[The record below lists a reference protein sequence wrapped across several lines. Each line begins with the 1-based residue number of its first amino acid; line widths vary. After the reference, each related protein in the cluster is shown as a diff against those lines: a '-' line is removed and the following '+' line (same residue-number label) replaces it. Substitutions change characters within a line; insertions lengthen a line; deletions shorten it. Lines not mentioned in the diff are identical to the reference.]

1 MVYKNEKV
9 QGGTMKDKEKYPNQ
23 SSDIYTPRFKGAKIT
38 TPKLKA
44 SDIEIENNRQ
54 IPQQT
59 KHYALGEDMR
69 AIIESIEIGQSFV
82 VSNYKHVQQVQGY
95 GRHLKKK
102 FISRKFFTG
111 TKQSSANRRWRV
123 WYERDYKE
131 GEIKTWEPKNPSSIG
146 KYNPHPSLSKAQVE
160 DTISHGK
167 YGQKPYT
174 PADNDYVLLKNKV
187 IFLENCVA
195 GIYEEIYEIAD
206 LMRNEGNFSKTTVG
220 KRWRETHIELE
231 KIRKKIKDNS
241 EEEL

>member
-1 MVYKNEKV
+1 
-9 QGGTMKDKEKYPNQ
+9 MKDKEKHP
-23 SSDIYTPRFKGAKIT
+23 SSLDVYTPRFKGAKIT

-44 SDIEIENNRQ
+44 SDIEIEDNRQ
-54 IPQQT
+54 IPKHT
-59 KHYALGEDMR
+59 KHYALSEDMR
-69 AIIESIEIGQSFV
+69 AIIESMEIGQSFV

-95 GRHLKKK
+95 GRHLNKK

-111 TKQSSANRRWRV
+111 TKQSSKNRRWRV

-131 GEIKTWEPKNPSSIG
+131 GEIKTWEPKDINKYDNASSIG

-160 DTISHGK
+160 DTITHGK

-174 PADNDYVLLKNKV
+174 PTDNEYVLLKNKV

-206 LMRNEGNFSKTTVG
+206 LMRNEGNFSKTAVG
-220 KRWRETHIELE
+220 KRWKQTHIELE
-231 KIRKKIKDNS
+231 KIRKNIKDNS